1 MSCQPPVCGRVS
13 AIKSQFENLSG
24 STVPPSSSNSNKKNL
39 LFQRTATSLDIPE
52 KPKNLKCITV
62 VPTSCS
68 NSRIPT
74 QLSRATQFKQVKSA
88 SLDSEVRLTRH
99 TSDPVKRSS
108 IKRSPAFRVGDKHN
122 KAVFVKQNSLE
133 PKELLPEKPARLESF
148 LVRKCASDI
157 DRLQQPG
164 LTDSIRAALRRP
176 LPSGPPPRK
185 PPRVVSC
192 GIPTTSTP
200 KEREI
205 HERLSLL
212 ENQLALRK
220 KSKEDEEQEQEQ
232 LLPHGKKSNN
242 LLQKAKTELVL
253 HTRTSSSNLLDC
265 LSCHKSVANIY
276 DSVAPDE
283 RKPLTQNNSN
293 SNSNS
298 NSTNVIKRFS
308 NSVWPSA
315 SVQKDEPIYM
325 EPFAHLKKKV
335 DKQSTT
341 TTTLLVDSNNRC
353 TKIDEVEER
362 LHKTTTLNGRDM
374 DAVSSSATEDSSVS
388 DESLHSHSGGR
399 QCACPEHHCNGGDSD
414 VHYMCTAID
423 DSIEDS
429 EGSATDGTN
438 TSLGKSYDE
447 ITILVDA
454 AFQNK
459 IKAKQK
465 MGNRSTDS
473 DGKSSVRLS
482 RTLTEKRKDY
492 VRRISEIPDSL
503 TSISKYGTLHRT
515 LKAPILSSFKLEGE
529 DDDDGSSDTSS
540 DEDDDEPSMIPPLP
554 TSASAATS
562 QRIQHFNKL
571 IEDNKTTQTL
581 PPPTTTMMTT
591 TTKTNNNNIKMRPKR
606 STDSPQ
612 IIKPPGED
620 HLDSTE
626 AAKKAAEAAAA
637 AADKEKEAAESQQSP
652 KLFQVC
658 MLVGY
663 NMSTNTAYLKSKY
676 PPNEAIPD
684 NIEQLVF
691 PHIDLVRTGKENQEY
706 CLILTDDQNY
716 KIYGYCRR
724 VLPENSDTCLPL
736 CYCIISECKAL
747 GFYQKLLKEVESRH
761 GQTETEMNVLF
772 SNLQRADIPAAGKC
786 LHIKIP
792 LFSRPVMFYSSKHMS
807 LGANSKSLKD
817 SLLASQ
823 ESLSDTSSS
832 ATLNDSRRSLLVG
845 SEKPFDPLVSR
856 SLIRDPRYDEIFI
869 RRPTDL
875 RLENTELSE
884 LLICLGPEML
894 IDVFSNL
901 LLERKVILQSCNISL
916 LSKAILALQTMLYPF
931 QWPYTIV
938 TIVPSH
944 LLEICQAPFPVLAG
958 ILDPLPFEIEDGAVV
973 NLDTKKIIQT
983 CGDEGTIIPPS
994 LRKSLKVSLAMVDLI
1009 DKGKMLSSVL
1019 ISEAFLRFFI
1029 ELFGNYR
1036 LAYFDKEQFI
1046 QSHKSQNTKLFLEW
1060 FVETSMFRGYV
1071 NNRYKTELGDVVCDT
1086 STEFYNTFDA
1096 RLMEKS
1102 ESNLKTRNMESILK
1116 GSNIFK
1122 KSKSKSFKKRLKEF
1136 FE

>member
-24 STVPPSSSNSNKKNL
+24 NGSTTTTTTSPLLSSTTTSSSSSNSHNKN
-39 LFQRTATSLDIPE
+39 LFQRKSTSLDIPE

-62 VPTSCS
+62 VPKSCTTTT
-68 NSRIPT
+68 RIPT

-133 PKELLPEKPARLESF
+133 PKELPEKPARLESF

-157 DRLQQPG
+157 DRLQQSG
-164 LTDSIRAALRRP
+164 LSDSIRAALRRP
-176 LPSGPPPRK
+176 LPSGPPPQK

-200 KEREI
+200 KERQV

-212 ENQLALRK
+212 ESHLALK
-220 KSKEDEEQEQEQ
+220 KKLKEAEAEEEQEQ
-232 LLPHGKKSNN
+232 LIPGKKQNN
-242 LLQKAKTELVL
+242 FLQKAKTELVL
-253 HTRTSSSNLLDC
+253 HTTRTSSSNLLDC

-276 DSVAPDE
+276 DSVTPDE

-298 NSTNVIKRFS
+298 NVIKRFS
-308 NSVWPSA
+308 NSVWPL
-315 SVQKDEPIYM
+315 VQHHQQEEPIYM

-335 DKQSTT
+335 VDKDSTNT
-341 TTTLLVDSNNRC
+341 SVDSNRC

-362 LHKTTTLNGRDM
+362 LLKPCSNGDV
-374 DAVSSSATEDSSVS
+374 DGVSSTTTEDSSTS
-388 DESLHSHSGGR
+388 DESVHSGGR
-399 QCACPEHHCNGGDSD
+399 QCACPEHHCNGRDSD

-429 EGSATDGTN
+429 EGSTTDGTN
-438 TSLGKSYDE
+438 ISLGKSYDE

-492 VRRISEIPDSL
+492 VRRISEIPDSYS
-503 TSISKYGTLHRT
+503 SISKYGTLHRT
-515 LKAPILSSFKLEGE
+515 LKAPVLSSFKLEGE
-529 DDDDGSSDTSS
+529 DDDDDQSSDSS
-540 DEDDDEPSMIPPLP
+540 SEDDDDEPSMIPPLP
-554 TSASAATS
+554 TAATS

-571 IEDNKTTQTL
+571 IEENKT
-581 PPPTTTMMTT
+581 PPGTMTT
-591 TTKTNNNNIKMRPKR
+591 TTNNNNIKMRPKR

-612 IIKPPGED
+612 IIKPPGD
-620 HLDSTE
+620 DMVDSTE

-637 AADKEKEAAESQQSP
+637 AAEKEKEAAESQSP

-792 LFSRPVMFYSSKHMS
+792 LFSRPVMFYSTKHMS
-807 LGANSKSLKD
+807 LGPNSKGLRESLMVTQ
-817 SLLASQ
+817 Q
-823 ESLSDTSSS
+823 ESLSEGSS
-832 ATLNDSRRSLLVG
+832 ATLSHDSRRTLG
-845 SEKPFDPLVSR
+845 AGPTQPFDPLVGR

-869 RRPTDL
+869 QRPTDL

-884 LLICLGPEML
+884 LLICLGPELL

-973 NLDTKKIIQT
+973 NLDTKRIIQT

-994 LRKSLKVSLAMVDLI
+994 LRKSLKVSLAMVELI
-1009 DKGKMLSSVL
+1009 DKEKKLSSVL

-1046 QSHKSQNTKLFLEW
+1046 QSHKSQNAKLFLEW

-1102 ESNLKTRNMESILK
+1102 ESNVKTRNMESILK